1 MDLGPK
7 LVRMVFHDSM
17 DYGNS
22 IDKNNNT
29 YTGSQGVDYCLYSA
43 MSNFVTFNAN
53 GKDTTVL
60 KNATDTNAD
69 PDHSRGL
76 NPSFWYIAGK
86 LWNSKPFV

>member
-1 MDLGPK
+1 
-7 LVRMVFHDSM
+7 
-17 DYGNS
+17 
-22 IDKNNNT
+22 
-29 YTGSQGVDYCLYSA
+29 